1 MAGECC
7 RRSESRCM
15 TSFLFNPITYDT
27 NLKPFVH
34 LPKER
39 PAQNRAGLSFGKLE
53 DKLETPSGADYH

>member
-1 MAGECC
+1 
-7 RRSESRCM
+7 M

-53 DKLETPSGADYH
+53 DKLETPSGADHH